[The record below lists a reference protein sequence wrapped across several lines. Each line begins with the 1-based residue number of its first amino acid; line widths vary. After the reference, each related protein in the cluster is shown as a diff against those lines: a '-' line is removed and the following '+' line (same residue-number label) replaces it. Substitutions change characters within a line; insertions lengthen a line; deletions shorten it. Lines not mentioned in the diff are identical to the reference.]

1 MPRKLLSLGTTSLTM
16 RVALAVTSLL
26 LIGGLLVSIAAFAY
40 GRQAAREAYDR
51 LLLGAANDIA
61 GSISVVNGEAVV
73 DLSISAFQLLA
84 LAPDD
89 RIAYRVIGV
98 DGRTVTGYDDVSVP
112 ADMDAAQGAR
122 FFDGRFTGEEA
133 RFVVVPRRIAERSL
147 NGTIQVI
154 VGHTML
160 ARDALALDITRKALL
175 AAVLSGVAMLLLA
188 VFVVRSALKPLERIA
203 QSIAG
208 RDPHDLTPVDS
219 HVPREAAVLIGAL
232 NGFMSR
238 LDRQMSAMR
247 NLISDTAHQLRTPV
261 AALRAQADLAAGVE
275 DEERRRAIVARIHAR
290 SVSLGQL
297 LDQLLSRALVVH
309 RGDSARRE
317 VLDLRD
323 VALDVFENG
332 DFNILAPDAGVRL
345 NIGEQPVEVLAD
357 APSLQEAVK
366 NLVANAIKHGRAPVK
381 IGVTQEDGEGVIW
394 VQDAGAGL
402 PQAVESALGERFVR
416 SAVSRG
422 DSSGLGLAIALAVA
436 EAFGGRLA
444 FLRPETGGFRAA
456 IILPLREGQR

>member
-1 MPRKLLSLGTTSLTM
+1 MARKLFSLGSSSLTM

-26 LIGGLLVSIAAFAY
+26 VIGGVLVSIAAFAY
-40 GRQAAREAYDR
+40 GRQAAQEAYDR

-73 DLSISAFQLLA
+73 DLSASAFQLLA

-89 RIAYRVIGV
+89 RVAYRVIGV
-98 DGRTVTGYDDVSVP
+98 DGQTLTGYDELIVP
-112 ADMDAAQGAR
+112 PGADGSGGSR
-122 FFDGRFTGEEA
+122 FFDGTFTGEQA
-133 RFVVVPRRIAERSL
+133 RYVVVLRRIAERSL

-160 ARDALALDITRKALL
+160 ARNALALDITRKALL
-175 AAVLSGVAMLLLA
+175 AAVVSGIAMLLLA

-203 QSIAG
+203 QTIAG
-208 RDPHDLTPVDS
+208 RDPHDLTPVDP

-232 NGFMSR
+232 NGFMAR
-238 LDRQMSAMR
+238 LDRQMSTMR

-261 AALRAQADLAAGVE
+261 AALRAQADLAAEVE
-275 DEERRRAIVARIHAR
+275 DDERRRAVVARIHAR
-290 SVSLGQL
+290 SVSLGRL
-297 LDQLLSRALVVH
+297 LDQLLSRALVMH

-323 VALDVFENG
+323 VALDVFESG

-345 NIGEQPVEVLAD
+345 AIGEEPVAVLAD

-366 NLVANAIKHGRAPVK
+366 NLVTNAIKHGKAPVE
-381 IGVTQEDGEGVIW
+381 IGVSADNGEGCIW
-394 VQDAGAGL
+394 VRDAGGGL
-402 PQAVESALGERFVR
+402 PPSVEEALGERFLR

-436 EAFGGRLA
+436 EAFDGRLS
-444 FLRPETGGFRAA
+444 FTRPETGGFRVAVM
-456 IILPLREGQR
+456 LPLKEDSK